1 MNAEP
6 TRVFPNLSET
16 FKRRFPFR
24 LSVPSFIYPAGYAD
38 NVRMLAFF
46 VDEIELLLLE
56 SGDDCLPSESEIEE
70 LASLGSANDLT
81 YNIHL
86 PTDLD
91 LSAPSKT
98 DRRWALARFC
108 KTIERARPLVPTTYT
123 LHLPYHE
130 TDHEKPTIDRWAM
143 RNAESLTD
151 LLTMS
156 RLSPRQISIETLDY
170 PPDWFES
177 LVKQFDLAVCIDMG
191 HVLRFGYDLEKT
203 WEIYSNRTT
212 MVHLHGV
219 RGGRDHLGLDQMAKM
234 DRQTVRNCLDSYM
247 GSLSVEVFSFDRLNA
262 SLPCLAQ
269 MFPPLTI

>member
-1 MNAEP
+1 MNADS
-6 TRVFPNLSET
+6 TRVFPNLSES

-38 NVRMLAFF
+38 NVRMLASF

-56 SGDDCLPSESEIEE
+56 SGDDRLPSESEIEE
-70 LASLGSANDLT
+70 LAALGTANDLT

-91 LSAPSKT
+91 LSAPNRA
-98 DRRWALARFC
+98 DRRWALERLCNA
-108 KTIERARPLVPTTYT
+108 IERAHPLAPTTYT

-130 TDHEKPTIDRWAM
+130 TDHQKPTIGRWAM

-177 LVKQFDLAVCIDMG
+177 LVNQIDLAVCIDMG
-191 HVLRFGYDLEKT
+191 HVLRFGHDLEKT
-203 WEIYSNRTT
+203 WGIYGDRTT

-219 RGGRDHLGLDQMAKM
+219 CGGRDHLGLDQMPKM
-234 DRQTVRNCLDSYM
+234 AIKTVRNYLNSYT
-247 GSLSVEVFSFDRLNA
+247 GALSLEVFSFDRLNA

-269 MFPPLTI
+269 MFPLLTL